1 MARDLGVAI
10 LGISPKE
17 WHEAVAEVTEDL
29 FEIRQEAYDLIIDM
43 MGEVV
48 TPENRNAI
56 LSQLTDQGF
65 AQLAAERPQD
75 ATDLLREVRKG
86 LE

>member
-17 WHEAVAEVTEDL
+17 WREAVSEVTEDFL
-29 FEIRQEAYDLIIDM
+29 EIRQEVFDLIMDM
-43 MGEVV
+43 YGEVV
-48 TPENRNAI
+48 TPLNKAAI
-56 LSQLTDQGF
+56 LTQLTDRGF
-65 AQLAAERPQD
+65 AQLAATNPEG